1 MGPLSSYPEHESRF
15 HRDDVGQGCMN
26 DNVLG
31 PPPRRI
37 ARRCPVVGPS
47 QEIVQARWGDA
58 AHKVFLFFA
67 LLTNIIVTSMLLLG
81 GAATVNALTGVN
93 LNLASFLIPWGVIA
107 YTMHGGLKA
116 TFLASY
122 THTAVLFV
130 ALLIFV
136 FVIYTG
142 SDDYVGRY
150 SREDAVGRG

>member
-1 MGPLSSYPEHESRF
+1 MPTVIVSSH
-15 HRDDVGQGCMN
+15 Q
-26 DNVLG
+26 VLLFG
-31 PPPRRI
+31 ILAIEVKRKAPT
-37 ARRCPVVGPS
+37 CHTFL
-47 QEIVQARWGDA
+47 EIIQARWGDT
-58 AHKVFLFFA
+58 AHKVFLIFA

-81 GAATVNALTGVN
+81 GAATVNALTGMN

-107 YTMHGGLKA
+107 YTMVGGLKA

-142 SDDYVGRY
+142 SDEFVGR
-150 SREDAVGRG
+150 

>member
-1 MGPLSSYPEHESRF
+1 MVYPLGKKKRTTLSFSFFFSYIA
-15 HRDDVGQGCMN
+15 CWCAC
-26 DNVLG
+26 
-31 PPPRRI
+31 PPFQQ
-37 ARRCPVVGPS
+37 
-47 QEIVQARWGDA
+47 QEIIQARWGNT
-58 AHKVFLFFA
+58 AHKVFLVFA

-81 GAATVNALTGVN
+81 GAATVNALTGMN

-107 YTMHGGLKA
+107 YTAAGGLKA

-142 SDDYVGRY
+142 SDEYVGR
-150 SREDAVGRG
+150 